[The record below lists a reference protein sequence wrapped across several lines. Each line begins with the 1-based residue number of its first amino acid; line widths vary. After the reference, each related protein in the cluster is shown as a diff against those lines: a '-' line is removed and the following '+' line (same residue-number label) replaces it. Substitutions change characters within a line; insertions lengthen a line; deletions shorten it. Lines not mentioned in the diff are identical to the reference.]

1 MEKGIRSTAP
11 DGFARYDQAELGGSL
26 TSFRAFFKEV
36 CDCGGVGILFREE
49 IRSTRGLCPL
59 GRYDKGDS
67 IATLAMTKKLGYKN
81 FRDCAYLT
89 LRKVSADSKMILQA
103 VLRLLF
109 RFLSLRSTVRSALF
123 GYSFAYWRITAFSG
137 GFAQPIG
144 CFWGLYRLAA
154 AKLSFE
160 AVLQSFLA
168 FFKFA
173 FDCAG

>member
-1 MEKGIRSTAP
+1 MKEIRSTAP
-11 DGFARYDQAELGGSL
+11 DGFARYDQAELGDSL

-137 GFAQPIG
+137 GGCAPLTAQG
-144 CFWGLYRLAA
+144 NNSLDLCLGLH
-154 AKLSFE
+154 KG
-160 AVLQSFLA
+160 VNVCKKW
-168 FFKFA
+168 KFA
-173 FDCAG
+173 VWILRACPS